1 MALLKDHKVVDLSTM
16 KISFTIPGN
25 TPSKKNS
32 KRVFRNYYS
41 GKMVLAPSKVHED
54 WYNVAYYDVLKQKNK
69 GKNSGYYGKRAEVE
83 ITLYFQDARKRD
95 LTNAAESIMDLLVD
109 LEILK
114 DDNVFEVP
122 RVLLIYGGKVKD
134 NPRATVDIFYLP

>member
-1 MALLKDHKVVDLSTM
+1 MLITFI
-16 KISFTIPGN
+16 ISGN

-41 GKMVLAPSKVHED
+41 GKMVIAPSKIHED
-54 WYNVAYYDVLKQKNK
+54 WYNFAYYEVKKQMFKIKNK
-69 GKNSGYYGKRAEVE
+69 QWGKRANVSIE
-83 ITLYFQDARKRD
+83 FFFSDARKRD
-95 LTNAAESIMDLLVD
+95 LTNAAESVMDLLVD

-122 RVLLIYGGKVKD
+122 RVVLMYGGRLKD
-134 NPRATVDIFYLP
+134 NPHATVDISFLPD